1 MGSNGDVPAVPR
13 TNGGFFRPS
22 VNAATTAQT
31 TSTLDS
37 AIEHMRQ
44 VLNIDGQEDTSNAER
59 ARRVFL
65 DVVPAQ
71 NLMADKPSNVVP
83 AQNLMADNIAPTRA
97 MLSVYKVSKHYPITL
112 PFTPPARLPATR
124 DGT

>member
-59 ARRVFL
+59 ARRMFL
-65 DVVPAQ
+65 D
-71 NLMADKPSNVVP
+71 VVP

>member
-65 DVVPAQ
+65 DVVPAGIWYVASKFIIIIIYYSW
-71 NLMADKPSNVVP
+71 NGG
-83 AQNLMADNIAPTRA
+83 RA
-97 MLSVYKVSKHYPITL
+97 EAACAGGKGVRM
-112 PFTPPARLPATR
+112 R
-124 DGT
+124 